1 MQRFKIANVLLAVE
15 DFLAD
20 DPEVF
25 YRLADGASCRYDESC
40 GELEVSGL
48 VDFTTYFNGV
58 PLLKWQQYASLDR
71 VFLHVEVAGG
81 RCAIAA
87 RSLSADGPDAPVS
100 SDLGDVIEV
109 APHEGFEAYEVKMP
123 AGAAMA
129 GFAIAADEPVRVRN
143 AYYFTEVDASRIRP
157 VKIAL
162 CTTTFRKEEFIIPNI
177 ERIKADVLGC
187 GEPIADNFHVFVVD
201 NGRTLDAAALSDA
214 NVTVIPNPNVGGS
227 GGFARGMMAALDSA
241 EGFTHIVLMDDDVRM
256 SSESFKRTYSLL
268 SLVNDDYVQ
277 ACLNGAMLQA
287 ECPTMQFEDVGFA
300 RRIGGYHRVKVGMD
314 IAGQAGLVRNEL
326 LDVEHV
332 PDARVY
338 GAWWYCCI
346 PIELVRRNG
355 LPMPFFVRCDDVEY
369 GVRLNATYMV
379 ISGICVWHASFER
392 RFSAAVGCYQY
403 ARNMLATMAMHD
415 DFFDQRYFMLRIWR
429 TFHFLVRMMDYDSA
443 GLWLDGLEDYLKGPE
458 LIMEVD
464 GARLMK
470 ENGAKAEKLVPVG
483 ELDPSVMSQLEY
495 DVTWVQPLGDHEA
508 TSIKKVLLTVPHDHH
523 WLPDFTLSS
532 KPGVVATGF
541 ESFTPWQKT
550 AMRDK
555 LVALS
560 FDAESGHVRTMDRT
574 RYKELNARFRT
585 LMARYRSEG
594 AAVADRWRAR
604 KAELA
609 SEEFW
614 EDYLARMGEDLQ
626 G

>member
-1 MQRFKIANVLLAVE
+1 MQQFKIANVLLAVE

-25 YRLADGASCRYDESC
+25 YRLEGDASCVYDEVR

-58 PLLKWQQYASLDR
+58 PMLKWQRYAD
-71 VFLHVEVAGG
+71 VENVWLHIEVAGG
-81 RCAIAA
+81 ACAIVA
-87 RSLSADGPDAPVS
+87 RSLSADDADAPVV
-100 SDLGDVIEV
+100 SDVGDVVEV
-109 APHEGFEAYEVKMP
+109 GSCEGFGEFEIKMP
-123 AGAAMA
+123 AGVAMA
-129 GFAIAADEPVRVRN
+129 GFAIMADEPARVRN
-143 AYYFTEVDASRIRP
+143 AYYYTEVDESRIRP

-162 CTTTFRKEEFIIPNI
+162 CTTTFRKEEFIVPNI

-187 GEPIADNFHVFVVD
+187 DEPIAENFHMFVVD
-201 NGRTLDAAALSDA
+201 NGRTLDAGALSDDH
-214 NVTVIPNPNVGGS
+214 VSIIPNPNVGGA

-241 EGFTHIVLMDDDVRM
+241 EGFTHVVLMDDDVRV

-268 SLVNDDYVQ
+268 SLVNDEYAQ

-287 ECPTMQFEDVGFA
+287 ECPTMQFEDVGYA

-332 PDARVY
+332 ADARVY

-346 PIELVRRNG
+346 PMELVRNNG

-369 GVRLNATYMV
+369 GVRLNAKYMV

-403 ARNMLATMAMHD
+403 VRNMLATMAMHD

-429 TFHFLVRMMDYDSA
+429 TFNYLVRMMDYDSA
-443 GLWLDGLEDYLKGPE
+443 GLWLDGWEAYMEGPE

-470 ENGAKAEKLVPVG
+470 ENSAKAEKLVPLS
-483 ELDPSVMSQLEY
+483 ELDPNVLAQLDY
-495 DVTWVQPLGDHEA
+495 DLDWVQPAGDHEA
-508 TSIKKVLLTVPHDHH
+508 TSIKKALLTIPHDHH
-523 WLPDFTLSS
+523 WAPDFALSS

-541 ESFTPWQKT
+541 ESFTPWRKT
-550 AMRDK
+550 AMRDT

-560 FDAESGHVRTMDRT
+560 FDGESGHVRTMDRK
-574 RYKELNARFRT
+574 RYSELKERFGA
-585 LMARYRSEG
+585 LMVRYRSEG
-594 AAVADRWRAR
+594 DAVADRWRER

-614 EDYLARMGEDLQ
+614 KDYLKRMGE
-626 G
+626 